1 MPPHASMARLRR
13 AGREDSVLDGVSALS
28 PLPLQER
35 ARVRGS
41 VTSLPGEC
49 CPTPQWHGF
58 AAQDTRTPSS
68 TGFRRRCAAWR
79 VTFLCVAKEKSP
91 KERPPPLVRPP
102 ASGFL
107 GSPVCPTARAD
118 GPSLAQRRSLGVLPR
133 GLDKRAHLGEQQ
145 GATHNPRHRGRLT
158 GVGSN
163 KRSALHLDNHTQPVR
178 STDRAGCYL
187 TATPS
192 PTPWRDQIV
201 APMQQISSIWLH
213 R

>member
-1 MPPHASMARLRR
+1 M
-13 AGREDSVLDGVSALS
+13 
-28 PLPLQER
+28 
-35 ARVRGS
+35 
-41 VTSLPGEC
+41 
-49 CPTPQWHGF
+49 
-58 AAQDTRTPSS
+58 QDTRTPSS

-102 ASGFL
+102 ASGSL

-145 GATHNPRHRGRLT
+145 GGNPEPSAPRPVNSPRSIRG
-158 GVGSN
+158 N
-163 KRSALHLDNHTQPVR
+163 
-178 STDRAGCYL
+178 DRAGCYL
-187 TATPS
+187 RANPS

-201 APMQQISSIWLH
+201 APMQQISPHGFIGEKNMANATAGGTHSYRETVLY
-213 R
+213 RRSDSE